1 MRLGL
6 FGGRFDPPHLGHLLA
21 AQGALEALALDELW
35 FVPAKTPPHKPAV
48 AGAGDRAQMLVLAT
62 LSNPAFRVNRLELER
77 SGPSYTFDTVLQ
89 VRRERP
95 GDTLFF
101 VTGVDAYAEI
111 ASWHRARDL
120 VDVVNMVAVARP
132 GYTLGDMDAPFRER
146 VQTLPT
152 RLCDVSS
159 TDIRTRLARR
169 ESVRYL
175 VPELVETYLDRT
187 ALYRQ

>member
-21 AQGALEALALDELW
+21 AQGALEALGLDELW
-35 FVPAKTPPHKPAV
+35 FVPAKTPPHKPVV
-48 AGAGDRAQMLVLAT
+48 AGADARAQMLLLAT
-62 LSNPAFRVNRLELER
+62 LPNPAFRVSRLELGR
-77 SGPSYTFDTVLQ
+77 DGPSYTFDTVSQ

-101 VTGVDAYAEI
+101 ITGTDAYADV

-120 VDVVNMVAVARP
+120 VGVVNMVAVARP

-146 VQTLPT
+146 VHVLPT
-152 RLCDVSS
+152 RLCDISS
-159 TDIRTRLARR
+159 TDIRTRLARG